1 MSAIGLMARSMVS
14 LRPKGIVSAHLCLA
28 VVIAWMSLMRPV
40 LCDSGVLHRSDGDR
54 MLDSRGAVGI
64 DGVDEVFGPGLGDN
78 DGDVESPR
86 FRRALSQEK
95 VSLLSS
101 SFVLKGDATHNQA
114 MVHWTGENS
123 SVSTGPVPVPLSRD
137 MSGSLLVAYTT
148 HQSPRHPM
156 PIDTSYCHC
165 SSYTCVNYF
174 PSWHCAW
181 H

>member
-1 MSAIGLMARSMVS
+1 MG
-14 LRPKGIVSAHLCLA
+14 
-28 VVIAWMSLMRPV
+28 PV
-40 LCDSGVLHRSDGDR
+40 RCDSGVLHRSDGDR

-64 DGVDEVFGPGLGDN
+64 DGVDGVFGPGLGDN

-123 SVSTGPVPVPLSRD
+123 SVSTRPVPVTPRGDVL
-137 MSGSLLVAYTT
+137 GSPLVAYTT
-148 HQSPRHPM
+148 RQSP
-156 PIDTSYCHC
+156 
-165 SSYTCVNYF
+165 
-174 PSWHCAW
+174 
-181 H
+181 

>member
-54 MLDSRGAVGI
+54 LLDSRGAVGI
-64 DGVDEVFGPGLGDN
+64 DGVDGVFGPGLGDN
-78 DGDVESPR
+78 DGDAGDVESPR

-123 SVSTGPVPVPLSRD
+123 SVSTGPVPVLLSRD
-137 MSGSLLVAYTT
+137 ISGSLLVAYTT
-148 HQSPRHPM
+148 QQ
-156 PIDTSYCHC
+156 
-165 SSYTCVNYF
+165 
-174 PSWHCAW
+174 
-181 H
+181 